1 MNRVVKIRGI
11 SQPQLGNV
19 GIDKVLRFKDATL
32 VAVPGSLVHD
42 YLTELPL
49 DQLDLDY
56 SPELFWRWIPN
67 MPYEQLWFGDY
78 RYAVYWNAVIVV
90 GLIPGIAFAVP
101 NTPELQSA
109 LILGR
114 GMLLRMFDEHFTLY
128 QKPEWVQ
135 QFELPPAEWTEVP
148 VVQWI
153 EHTF

>member
-1 MNRVVKIRGI
+1 MNQVVKIRDI

-19 GIDKVLRFKDATL
+19 GTDKVLRFKDATL
-32 VAVPGSLVHD
+32 VAVPGSMVHD
-42 YLTELPL
+42 YLNELPL
-49 DQLDLDY
+49 DQLDLEY
-56 SPELFWRWIPN
+56 SPELFWRWIPG

-90 GLIPGIAFAVP
+90 GLIPGIVFALP
-101 NTPELQSA
+101 NAPELQSA

-114 GMLLRMFDEHFTLY
+114 GLLLGMFDEHFTLY